1 MVEKLNETR
10 KSAAMSAKSNN
21 VPSGQKS
28 SNILTPFKPAENK
41 RSFGTTVKSQQFDG
55 PTDFNDRIDFDETAI
70 VVASASSKNMDLV
83 TPVKR

>member
-41 RSFGTTVKSQQFDG
+41 RSFGTTVKS
-55 PTDFNDRIDFDETAI
+55 
-70 VVASASSKNMDLV
+70 
-83 TPVKR
+83 